1 MHWGGMP
8 MHQATVQRIE
18 LDLTLEQILS
28 IVRQLGPQEQE
39 AVRKALETR
48 PWSQR
53 LDALLARVWE
63 RVASYPISEEEINEE
78 VERVRTAR

>member
-1 MHWGGMP
+1 
-8 MHQATVQRIE
+8 
-18 LDLTLEQILS
+18 
-28 IVRQLGPQEQE
+28 
-39 AVRKALETR
+39 
-48 PWSQR
+48 